1 MIIEK
6 LKDLTNNISQSNLKV
21 FLILTFFVTG
31 VYFQSLSFDFVALDD
46 YDLIVNKQHILRDLK
61 NIPYIFQTNLLI
73 SDSGV
78 YYRPVVMLSFMID
91 ALIGGKDPFM
101 YHLSNIVYHLV
112 ASFLLFLL
120 LKSLTENKFKSFL
133 LSLIFSIHPAISQA
147 VSWIPGRNDSLLSL
161 FLSLSLIAL
170 IKSQSDDKN
179 NKQILIILSLISF
192 FISLLVK
199 ENALLLLLFILLY
212 LIFLNNEKLSY
223 VKILR
228 IFLLYLIPVIIYFI
242 LRTKAEIKSLEIENL
257 TISLTDYIKGL
268 INYFGKIFLPINL
281 SVLTLPE
288 NINLIYGISTF
299 LIFALLSL
307 NGIHNL
313 KLYVFGILWFLF
325 FSISGMI
332 GLIGFT
338 NFLDHRLYVP
348 IAGILISLSQM
359 RIFDQL
365 KSFIIFIALS
375 ICLIFFVYL
384 NLQHTK
390 NFSDPLNFYE
400 SASKTSPESF
410 FVHRGLANVYHR
422 MNKYDLAEKHY
433 RLSISLNPNS
443 AETFLNFG
451 INFKKKGMLD
461 SAEFYFI
468 KAIQKN
474 PELST
479 AYNNLGNLYLQKN
492 LLDRSELNLKQA
504 IRINP
509 NYFEAYNNLGV
520 LYAKKKND
528 LLAYKYFRK
537 SIDINPFF
545 AEGYFNLA
553 LYFFNQNKIDSSSY
567 YYQKAIQ
574 LGFPENNILK
584 DKLKK

>member
-1 MIIEK
+1 MITEK

-21 FLILTFFVTG
+21 ILILAFFVTG

-147 VSWIPGRNDSLLSL
+147 VSWIPGRNDSLLSI
-161 FLSLSLIAL
+161 FLNLSLIAL
-170 IKSQSDDKN
+170 IKSQSVDKN
-179 NKQILIILSLISF
+179 KKQALIILSLISF
-192 FISLLVK
+192 LISLLVK

-223 VKILR
+223 VKILL

-288 NINLIYGISTF
+288 NINLIYGISAF

-307 NGIHNL
+307 RGINNL
-313 KLYVFGILWFLF
+313 KLYVFGILWFLL

-365 KSFIIFIALS
+365 KLSIIFIVLS

-433 RLSISLNPNS
+433 RLSITLNPNS